1 MLAAVTGATGFIGS
15 HLIDSLLERGWKIR
29 ILRHFRPPHR
39 SEVEIFTGR
48 IDQVQD
54 LMPFCEGAD
63 FVFHLASAM
72 GSALIEEREFY
83 RINVEG
89 TKALLEAARRSGV
102 KHFLQVS
109 SAGVLGAVPE
119 GVVADEDYPP
129 HPLTLYDRT
138 KWLAEKLALEAARD
152 GLDVVVVRPGWVYGP
167 RDRRT
172 FKLIRA
178 IKRGFFFMAGNG
190 QGRQTPVWIGDLVQG
205 LLLAAE
211 KGRTGEIYHLA
222 GREILR
228 VKEMA
233 REIASACQVKFRPL
247 PLPVFPLKLAA
258 YCLDRLGLWLGREM
272 PLNSSRL
279 SFFLHSKPLA
289 IDKAWKELGY
299 SPAVNFSQG
308 IIQAV
313 RWYQEQSWL

>member
-1 MLAAVTGATGFIGS
+1 MRVALTGATGFIGS
-15 HLIDSLLERGWKIR
+15 HLVDSLLERRWKIR
-29 ILRHFRPPHR
+29 IFRHLRSPHR
-39 SEVEIFTGR
+39 SEVEVFTGR
-48 IDQVQD
+48 IDQVED
-54 LMPFCEGAD
+54 LLPFCEGAD

-72 GSALIEEREFY
+72 GSAQLEAKEFY

-89 TKALLEAARRSGV
+89 TKALLEAARKSGV
-102 KHFLQVS
+102 KRFLQVS

-119 GVVADEDYPP
+119 GFVADENYPP

-138 KWLAEKLALEAARD
+138 KWLAEKLALEATRD

-178 IKRGFFFMAGNG
+178 IKRGLFFMAGDG
-190 QGRQTPVWIGDLVQG
+190 RGRQTPVWVGDLIQG

-211 KGRTGEIYHLA
+211 KGTRGEIYHLA
-222 GREILR
+222 GQEILR

-233 REIASACQVKFRPL
+233 RQIASACQVKFRPIS
-247 PLPVFPLKLAA
+247 LPVLPLKLAA
-258 YCLDRLGLWLGREM
+258 CGLDQVGLWLRREM

-289 IDKAWKELGY
+289 IDKAQKELGY
-299 SPAVNFSQG
+299 SPRINFSLG

-313 RWYQEQSWL
+313 SWYQEQGWL

>member
-15 HLIDSLLERGWKIR
+15 HLVDSLLERGWKIR
-29 ILRHFRPPHR
+29 ILRHLRSPHR

-48 IDQVQD
+48 IDQVED
-54 LMPFCEGAD
+54 LMPFCEAAD
-63 FVFHLASAM
+63 CVFHLASAM
-72 GSALIEEREFY
+72 GSAQLEVREFY

-89 TKALLEAARRSGV
+89 TKALLEAARKSGV
-102 KHFLQVS
+102 KRFLQVS

-119 GVVADEDYPP
+119 GVVADEKYPS
-129 HPLTLYDRT
+129 HPLTIYDRT
-138 KWLAEKLALEAARD
+138 KWLAERLALEAARD

-172 FKLIRA
+172 LKLIRA
-178 IKRGFFFMAGNG
+178 IRKGFFLMAGNG
-190 QGRQTPVWIGDLVQG
+190 QGRQTPVWIDDLIQG

-211 KGRTGEIYHLA
+211 KGRKGEIYHLA
-222 GREILR
+222 GQEILR

-233 REIASACQVKFRPL
+233 REIASACKVKFRPIS
-247 PLPVFPLKLAA
+247 LPVFPLKLAA
-258 YCLDRLGLWLGREM
+258 LCLDRVGLWMGHEM

-289 IDKAWKELGY
+289 IDKARRELGY
-299 SPAVNFSQG
+299 SPAINFRPGIMRAVN
-308 IIQAV
+308 
-313 RWYQEQSWL
+313 WYQERGWL